1 MGMDTA
7 ASTYRVVI
15 MDDHATIAAGVAAL
29 VAGEPEFEVQCVV
42 QSVADLNAQFEVAV
56 PELLIM
62 DLQLGD
68 ESVASE
74 IRELTYRHP
83 QLAVLVF
90 TLLDSRSYVHDAIAF
105 GALGFLSKASTHE
118 QLVDAL
124 RAITQGNHF
133 FGAELGASVVN
144 IDDEVIPVNLLS
156 GRELDVLKRLALG
169 FSPKEIGFELGLS
182 DKTIHAHK
190 NTIRQKL
197 GLRRQSDIIRAA
209 FSAGVVNV
217 RDLVG

>member
-1 MGMDTA
+1 MD
-7 ASTYRVVI
+7 ASVSTHQVVI
-15 MDDHATIAAGVAAL
+15 LDDHATIAAGIGAL
-29 VAGEPEFEVQCVV
+29 VDAIPEFEVQGVFL
-42 QSVADLNAQFEVAV
+42 SVADLNAQFEVAV
-56 PELLIM
+56 PDVLIM

-68 ESVASE
+68 ESVTSE

-83 QLAVLVF
+83 QLAILVF
-90 TLLDSRSYVHDAIAF
+90 TLLDSRNYVHDAIAF
-105 GALGFLSKASTHE
+105 GALGFLSKVSTHE

-124 RAITQGNHF
+124 RAIMQGNHF

-144 IDDEVIPVNLLS
+144 IDDEAIPVNLLS
-156 GRELDVLKRLALG
+156 VRELDVLKRLALG

>member
-1 MGMDTA
+1 MDA
-7 ASTYRVVI
+7 AVSTHQVVI
-15 MDDHATIAAGVAAL
+15 MDDHATFAAGVSAL
-29 VAGEPEFEVQCVV
+29 VNSDPDFDVQGIF
-42 QSVADLNAQFEVAV
+42 QTVADLNAHFEVTV
-56 PELLIM
+56 PDVLIM
-62 DLQLGD
+62 DLQLGH
-68 ESVASE
+68 ESVTSE

-83 QLAVLVF
+83 ELPILVI
-90 TLLDSRSYVHDAIAF
+90 TLLDSRTYVHDAIAF
-105 GALGFLSKASTHE
+105 GALGFLSKTSTHD
-118 QLVDAL
+118 QLNEAL
-124 RAITQGNHF
+124 HAVMKGNHY

-144 IDDEVIPVNLLS
+144 IDDEAIPVNLLS
-156 GRELDVLKRLALG
+156 DRELDVLKRLALG